1 MTSSKGGVSSFAAC
15 KIGGRRKKIL
25 GTVTPEIAAKAEEEE
40 TIKIGAQG
48 DL

>member
-1 MTSSKGGVSSFAAC
+1 MSGLAAAC
-15 KIGGRRKKIL
+15 KIGARRKKIL

-40 TIKIGAQG
+40 EPIKIGAQG